1 MSDSISSPSTEDT
14 ATQSSDFTH
23 LGGTYSLWS
32 LVFVALVAVGIGMGV
47 AYAFGLPILGK
58 RLLEGQYYWVFI
70 GIFSACAF
78 IAIPAHRNQTKVPFY
93 DVIAAVMILAISL
106 YFSTHAWDMVQAGWT
121 NIPLGIVIWALML
134 EMARRSG
141 GIPFLM
147 VVFFLGLYPLVAD
160 YFPGLLMGIPYSFDR
175 LMEAHVFR
183 AEGMMGITTKIVAE
197 IVLGFL
203 VFAGVLIATG
213 AGEFFINLANAGF
226 GKYRGGPAKVSIVA
240 SAFFGS
246 LSGSI
251 FSNIAGTG
259 SITIPTMKKVGYP
272 PHYAGAIEACASTGG
287 VVMPP
292 VMGAIAFVM
301 AITIGVDY
309 ATVMIAAIVPS
320 LLFYFGLILQV
331 DAYAARKGLDG
342 VVDPDQPSAW
352 QVLIRGWPFMSV
364 LVFLVWG
371 LLYMRWEYYAPW
383 YACILMVALSFLR
396 RDTRMTPQRLIETV
410 RQIGL
415 LVTQTTAIILPIAY
429 VVSALTITGVTG
441 SVTSGLIALGGDNV
455 FLIIALGVIACFI
468 MGMAGLAIVA
478 YIFLAVTLAPAII
491 EIGGLNT
498 VAVHFFI
505 IYYAMLSAITPP
517 VGAAAFLAATIAG
530 AKPMRTSFTAMRL
543 GVVIYF
549 VPLFF
554 LFQPALVLQGDLTPL
569 IYVLPSI
576 IIGIM
581 LLSGGLEGYLLGI
594 GHVRPAL
601 RLPLAAAGFAFS
613 FPGLMT
619 TLIGGA
625 ISALLVGLIIADNK
639 KRNVPAE

>member
-1 MSDSISSPSTEDT
+1 M
-14 ATQSSDFTH
+14 
-23 LGGTYSLWS
+23 
-32 LVFVALVAVGIGMGV
+32 
-47 AYAFGLPILGK
+47 
-58 RLLEGQYYWVFI
+58 
-70 GIFSACAF
+70 
-78 IAIPAHRNQTKVPFY
+78 KVP
-93 DVIAAVMILAISL
+93 
-106 YFSTHAWDMVQAGWT
+106 
-121 NIPLGIVIWALML
+121 P
-134 EMARRSG
+134 
-141 GIPFLM
+141 
-147 VVFFLGLYPLVAD
+147 
-160 YFPGLLMGIPYSFDR
+160 
-175 LMEAHVFR
+175 
-183 AEGMMGITTKIVAE
+183 EGV
-197 IVLGFL
+197 
-203 VFAGVLIATG
+203 
-213 AGEFFINLANAGF
+213 
-226 GKYRGGPAKVSIVA
+226 
-240 SAFFGS
+240 
-246 LSGSI
+246 
-251 FSNIAGTG
+251 
-259 SITIPTMKKVGYP
+259 
-272 PHYAGAIEACASTGG
+272 
-287 VVMPP
+287 
-292 VMGAIAFVM
+292 
-301 AITIGVDY
+301 
-309 ATVMIAAIVPS
+309 
-320 LLFYFGLILQV
+320 
-331 DAYAARKGLDG
+331 
-342 VVDPDQPSAW
+342 
-352 QVLIRGWPFMSV
+352 
-364 LVFLVWG
+364 
-371 LLYMRWEYYAPW
+371 
-383 YACILMVALSFLR
+383 
-396 RDTRMTPQRLIETV
+396 
-410 RQIGL
+410 
-415 LVTQTTAIILPIAY
+415 
-429 VVSALTITGVTG
+429 
-441 SVTSGLIALGGDNV
+441 ALGGDNV